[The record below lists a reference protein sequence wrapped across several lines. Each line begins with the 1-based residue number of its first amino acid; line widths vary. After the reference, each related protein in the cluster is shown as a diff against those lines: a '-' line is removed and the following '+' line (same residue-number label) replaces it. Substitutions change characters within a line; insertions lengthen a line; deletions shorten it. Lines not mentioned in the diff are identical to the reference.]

1 MYQVMDLSGAVLHS
15 EREYDIAV
23 DTVIN
28 PGQLVKLTDGL
39 VVAAAAGETGAVLG
53 VAGENH
59 HGAEDPLN
67 PRANGKRII
76 VQDAPSAVFASPA
89 PVLTAL
95 SGGNATTVKFTGA
108 DGVGAD
114 AFKGGYI
121 KDKTGHVRRITGST
135 DSSGSIDLTVESG
148 ETVAEGD
155 TFVLF
160 PPVGFR
166 KANLSSDGTKLIVTA
181 TAELPIQVV
190 GRDEQKNEIWTAA
203 VLHQLGPVTA

>member
-1 MYQVMDLSGAVLHS
+1 MHQVMDLSGAVLHS
-15 EREYDIAV
+15 EREYDIAAN
-23 DTVIN
+23 TVIS

-39 VVAAAAGETGAVLG
+39 VVAATAGETGAVLG
-53 VAGENH
+53 AAAESH
-59 HGAEDPLN
+59 TGAEDPLN
-67 PRANGKRII
+67 PRANGKRIL
-76 VQDAPSAVFASPA
+76 VHDAPGAIFASPA

-108 DGVGAD
+108 NGVGAD

-121 KDKTGHVRRITGST
+121 KDKTGHMRRISAST
-135 DSSGSIDLTVESG
+135 DSTGTISLTVDSG

-190 GRDEQKNEIWTAA
+190 GRDELRDEIWTAA